1 MRASHAGVADCD
13 ESATS
18 HGPIAFGHSGG
29 RRTTGDQA
37 GDTMKYL
44 EDVFYLVLLM
54 LLMPLWIALVWIALS
69 VILVRQTYWWIR
81 GNSTPLTRRQGRP
94 RRPWLDVWPWSRARV
109 PAMPRPKANADL
121 AHIAAALPHE
131 S

>member
-1 MRASHAGVADCD
+1 MRASHAGLADWD
-13 ESATS
+13 ESATP
-18 HGPIAFGHSGG
+18 HGPIAFGQSGG
-29 RRTTGDQA
+29 RRTTCDQA
-37 GDTMKYL
+37 GDTVKYL
-44 EDVFYLVLLM
+44 EDVFYLVLLV

-69 VILVRQTYWWIR
+69 VILVRQTYWWMR

-94 RRPWLDVWPWSRARV
+94 RRPWLDVWSWARARV
-109 PAMPRPKANADL
+109 PAMPRSKAAADL